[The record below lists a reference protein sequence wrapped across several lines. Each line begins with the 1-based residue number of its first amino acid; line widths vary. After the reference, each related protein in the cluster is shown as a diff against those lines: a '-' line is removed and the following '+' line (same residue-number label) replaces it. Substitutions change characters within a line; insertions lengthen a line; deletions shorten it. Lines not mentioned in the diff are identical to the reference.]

1 MDQNA
6 RLKLQQMC
14 KANNVTDQTHLIR
27 ELKHSDTLRNEVS
40 TLLMLKDQHK
50 DDHEMCHVKGMSECS
65 FLFTYY
71 TDIYNKVRK
80 DEIDIQI
87 LYQFLDVLKKIE
99 NNELDQ
105 HEGSFEVG
113 TLLKKIYIDSALK
126 KADKINATNET
137 VEVEMNKGSQIS
149 WSQYKRCNK

>member
-14 KANNVTDQTHLIR
+14 KANNVTDQTPLIR

-40 TLLMLKDQHK
+40 TLLMLKDQYK
-50 DDHEMCHVKGMSECS
+50 DEPEICHVKGMSECS

-105 HEGSFEVG
+105 HEGSFEIG

-149 WSQYKRCNK
+149 WSQYKRCNN